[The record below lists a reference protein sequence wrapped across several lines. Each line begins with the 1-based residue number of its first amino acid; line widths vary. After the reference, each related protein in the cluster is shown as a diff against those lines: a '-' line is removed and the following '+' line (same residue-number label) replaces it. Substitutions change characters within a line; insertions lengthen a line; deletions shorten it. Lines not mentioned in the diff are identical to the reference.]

1 MFTSLSPVVIEY
13 AKRKHYESPV
23 CYKQPNYR
31 NTNETDRIIE
41 VLMTKF
47 KVTHNKDESN
57 HDQLLS
63 SFNQDNYE
71 ESTMSNPKVTED
83 QDEKQP
89 TASSTFSV
97 TNFGGIDYNSSQD
110 YGENSG
116 NFDIR
121 QFTSALEES
130 HKPGKYI
137 CPACQGANL
146 SIDKNSGAYN
156 CWNDDSAEHRK
167 EIRNKLSPP
176 KKPSS
181 AQSQLKLA
189 SVEQIATIDEPTPVE
204 THINK
209 SDESSETLYPY
220 TADESLQVLRKDF
233 YEDIHD
239 KDTGE
244 VVERKKEKSVRPYYT
259 DSEGNVKC
267 GSKNIDFPPYRMDE
281 ALTHGADKYVVFV
294 EGEKTVESL
303 RMKGIIAI
311 TLQGSKWDAED
322 MTRRLTR
329 LKHEGQVKGVIVFP
343 DHDEAGDK
351 KARKVIK
358 AANQVGMHSLL
369 VSPKKVWADIPEK
382 GDASD
387 WLDEVQPDRRAAL
400 KALMNASY
408 EASENGSTKTKEQ
421 LKLEN
426 QTRSGGIGQY
436 KSIEEARMDPP
447 YDGRLVADPDKSIER
462 CMAEYISDDWL
473 TETDEFYRY
482 TGKGYYEQLKDS
494 RVRQEISRRL
504 REVWV
509 IKSETVGEE
518 TVYYWVI
525 TGKKDTE
532 SNIKSCFEYAQSV
545 LTDNREFDNTKF
557 ICFRNTTVNVETK
570 EDVGHSKENH
580 ILTPPLAGDYIPDA
594 ECPPVFHAFLKQS
607 YGEHMIPLIRAFTSL
622 LLDPTAPFGNHTVP
636 HLQGQSGSGKGTLLR
651 VWTEM
656 MGESSAQIFDF
667 GILGNPDKV
676 KQYVDGKRLLI
687 NPDASGMQL
696 NMQAFYEMV
705 DNGRI
710 SVRKLYSSSSE
721 SKKLYCRFALAS
733 VSPLQFENAGEG
745 AARRI
750 TTIPTRTPDENFV
763 YDPYLEDKFDRELS
777 QIVSWAISMNRYERD
792 RWVMTAGEVPEV
804 AEAKQSARI
813 SGDSV
818 RSFIDES
825 LRHSSKEN
833 SYISKDLLY
842 SAYKVHCAW
851 SGVKPLGKNK
861 FWHHLNSFCSSR
873 LASRSTTT
881 VNGSKG
887 HIPPRFLN
895 AKWTHPSLYTAG
907 QGYSPDCDIAP
918 QHLMPGGL
926 EHLGLQ

>member
-1 MFTSLSPVVIEY
+1 MFTSISPVVIEQISRNY
-13 AKRKHYESPV
+13 KSPV
-23 CYKQPNYR
+23 CYKLPNYR
-31 NTNETDRIIE
+31 NTNETDRVIE
-41 VLMTKF
+41 VLITKLKVTHNEARDNHVSSSYAANSSYAAYSEESTMF
-47 KVTHNKDESN
+47 NPKVTHNKETSN
-57 HDQLLS
+57 Q
-63 SFNQDNYE
+63 NERQ
-71 ESTMSNPKVTED
+71 
-83 QDEKQP
+83 
-89 TASSTFSV
+89 ASSSPTIVADSKE
-97 TNFGGIDYNSSQD
+97 IDQKNSQ
-110 YGENSG
+110 NSG
-116 NFDIR
+116 GFDIR
-121 QFTSALEES
+121 EFESALEES
-130 HKPGKYI
+130 SKPNKYI
-137 CPACQGANL
+137 CPACRNDNL
-146 SIDKNSGAYN
+146 SIDWDSGAYN

-181 AQSQLKLA
+181 SHSQPKLA
-189 SVEQIATIDEPTPVE
+189 SIEQIATIDDPAPVE
-204 THINK
+204 SLTNK
-209 SDESSETLYPY
+209 DDGSSETLYPY
-220 TADESLQVLRKDF
+220 AADESLYVLRKDF
-233 YEDIHD
+233 YKDTYD

-244 VVERKKEKSVRPYYT
+244 VVERKKDKSVRPYHT
-259 DSEGNVKC
+259 DSEGNLKC
-267 GSKNIDFPPYRMDE
+267 GSKNVDFPPYRMDE
-281 ALTHGADKYVVFV
+281 ALAYGADKYIVFV

-329 LKHEGQVKGVIVFP
+329 LKREGQVKGVIVFP

-358 AANQVGMHSLL
+358 AAKQSGMHSLL
-369 VSPKKVWADIPEK
+369 VSPEKVWADIPEK

-387 WLDEVQPDRRAAL
+387 WLDAVQPDRRAAL
-400 KALMNASY
+400 EALLNASY
-408 EASENGSTKTKEQ
+408 EASENGSTKTKKQ
-421 LKLEN
+421 PKLGN
-426 QTRSGGIGQY
+426 QARSGGTGTY
-436 KSIEEARMDPP
+436 KSLEEARMDPP
-447 YDGRLVADPDKSIER
+447 DDGRLVADPDKSVER

-504 REVWV
+504 REVWE
-509 IKSETVGEE
+509 IRSERVGEE
-518 TVYYWVI
+518 TVYYWAI
-525 TGKKDTE
+525 TGKKDTA

-687 NPDASGMQL
+687 NPDTSGMQL

-763 YDPYLEDKFDRELS
+763 YDPYLEDKLDRELS

-792 RWVMTAGEVPEV
+792 RWIMTAGEVPEV
-804 AEAKQSARI
+804 AAAKESARI

-825 LRHSSKEN
+825 LRHSSKED
-833 SYISKDLLY
+833 SFISKDLLY
-842 SAYKVHCAW
+842 SAYKAHCQW

-861 FWHHLNSFCSSR
+861 FWNHLNSFASNR
-873 LASRSTTT
+873 LASRTT
-881 VNGSKG
+881 VGSSQTK
-887 HIPPRFLN
+887 IPQRFLN
-895 AKWTHPSLYTAG
+895 AKYTHPDLYTE
-907 QGYSPDCDIAP
+907 SKLDTPECEIAP

-926 EHLGLQ
+926 ENLGLQ